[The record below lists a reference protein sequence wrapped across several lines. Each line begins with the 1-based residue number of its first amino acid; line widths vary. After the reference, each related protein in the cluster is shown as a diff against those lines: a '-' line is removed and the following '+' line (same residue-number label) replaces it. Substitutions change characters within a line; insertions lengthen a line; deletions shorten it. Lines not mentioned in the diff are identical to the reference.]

1 MFDALHIVKLANR
14 RIFEWFHLIKEK
26 LIKAFVTFAVFLL
39 LLWLSVF
46 LYASFHYVYMPAMSH
61 TYPIYLQFK
70 TECEPDQQT
79 LCSFPAA
86 NISFTYPG
94 GEPILMPGQPY
105 DINVQMEMPE
115 SEVNQKL
122 GMFMIVVH
130 LYTKHGQVVQ
140 TSARSAMLHYKSTL
154 LRYLYTLSYSLFL
167 ILDQMKEEQIQSV
180 EVFHNYLEDAYRPA
194 LGAYIEIQSKR
205 IEIYSAFLIIHAHFT
220 GLRYLLF
227 RFPVTSAI
235 AGISFNMMMLS
246 VIALLSWY
254 QYLWKQDQQQ
264 TVIRIDY
271 DPSLERRRI
280 AARERLVSERG
291 RFSVPTRLNS
301 LATSTERVPSIQVH
315 KEDDESSSEASA
327 AESHIKFD
335 ISDQRN
341 DDKNHGSVELL
352 STEKIPPSNRVRHR
366 RTPTL

>member
-1 MFDALHIVKLANR
+1 MFDAIHVIKLANR
-14 RIFEWFHLIKEK
+14 RILEWFYLIKEK

-39 LLWLSVF
+39 LLWLSMF
-46 LYASFHYVYMPAMSH
+46 MYASFHYVYMPAMSH

-70 TECEPDQQT
+70 TECEPELQK

-94 GEPILMPGQPY
+94 GQPILMPGQPY
-105 DINVQMEMPE
+105 DITVKMKMPE
-115 SEVNQKL
+115 SEMNQRL
-122 GMFMIVVH
+122 GMFMVVVH

-140 TSARSAMLHYKSTL
+140 SSARSAMLHYKSTL
-154 LRYLYTLSYSLFL
+154 LRYLYTFAYSLLL
-167 ILDQMKEEQIQSV
+167 ILDQMEEEQIQSV

-205 IEIYSAFLIIHAHFT
+205 IEIYSAFLVIHAHFT

-227 RFPVTSAI
+227 RFPVASAL

-246 VIALLSWY
+246 VVALLSWY

-291 RFSVPTRLNS
+291 RFSVPTRLNTLGS
-301 LATSTERVPSIQVH
+301 ISNEKVPAIHVH
-315 KEDDESSSEASA
+315 KEDDENSSEASA
-327 AESHIKFD
+327 ESTIKFNAD
-335 ISDQRN
+335 AQSSDSK
-341 DDKNHGSVELL
+341 DDESVELL
-352 STEKIPPSNRVRHR
+352 SAENIPLRNVVRHR